1 MEYFLQQLI
10 NGVTLGSIYGL
21 IAIGYTM
28 VFGIIGMVNFAH
40 GDVFMLSTFIAL
52 IFLMVLTQLL
62 GIGSLAVALFI
73 VLIVAMVLTS
83 LWSWAIE
90 RLAYR
95 PLRGSFRLAPLI
107 SAIGMSIFLS
117 NFVQVMQGPRNKP
130 VPSVLGEV
138 ITLTSGGGDGYA
150 VTLSY
155 KQILIMVVTAVLLAA
170 FWYVVQKTSLGRAQR
185 ACEQDRRMAALLGVD
200 VDKTISLTF
209 VMGAALAAVA
219 GLLFMIYYGVVHFN
233 DGFVPG
239 VKAFTAAVL
248 GGIGSLPGAVLGGLL
263 IGLIETMWSA
273 YFSIDYKDVATFSIL
288 AIMLD
293 LHALGAARQARSREG
308 VTPMAVDAAAEHRT
322 MASRSIAAL
331 KDATGAA
338 LLALGLCRADPGAA
352 HRAEHLK
359 PADPAAAL
367 GLCRGRRG
375 AGVRARASSTC
386 WRPRCPVARIA
397 ARAGHRHARDRPS
410 SGSRCCCLYPVLAL
424 ALAGTG
430 GAIKWIDNFG
440 IQILIYI
447 MLGWGLNIVVGLAG
461 LLDLGYVAFYAVGAY
476 SYALL
481 ATSDPVKAFMAE
493 WLGRTSGLWAFWICL
508 PLAGILAAFWG
519 ILLGFPVLRL
529 RGDYLAIVTLA
540 FGEIIRLVL
549 INWVPVTNGYA
560 GIIAHS
566 RARPSSA
573 FRSTPATRA
582 SPPCSAS
589 RSRRSTA
596 PSSCST

>member
-73 VLIVAMVLTS
+73 VLIVAMLLTS

-117 NFVQVMQGPRNKP
+117 NLVQVTQGPRNKP

-155 KQILIMVVTAVLLAA
+155 KQIMIAVVTAVLLAA

-219 GLLFMIYYGVVHFN
+219 GLMFMIYYGVVHFN

-288 AIMLD
+288 VITLVFM
-293 LHALGAARQARSREG
+293 
-308 VTPMAVDAAAEHRT
+308 
-322 MASRSIAAL
+322 
-331 KDATGAA
+331 
-338 LLALGLCRADPGAA
+338 
-352 HRAEHLK
+352 
-359 PADPAAAL
+359 
-367 GLCRGRRG
+367 
-375 AGVRARASSTC
+375 
-386 WRPRCPVARIA
+386 
-397 ARAGHRHARDRPS
+397 PS
-410 SGSRCCCLYPVLAL
+410 
-424 ALAGTG
+424 
-430 GAIKWIDNFG
+430 
-440 IQILIYI
+440 
-447 MLGWGLNIVVGLAG
+447 G
-461 LLDLGYVAFYAVGAY
+461 LLGKPEVEKV
-476 SYALL
+476 
-481 ATSDPVKAFMAE
+481 
-493 WLGRTSGLWAFWICL
+493 
-508 PLAGILAAFWG
+508 
-519 ILLGFPVLRL
+519 
-529 RGDYLAIVTLA
+529 
-540 FGEIIRLVL
+540 
-549 INWVPVTNGYA
+549 
-560 GIIAHS
+560 
-566 RARPSSA
+566 
-573 FRSTPATRA
+573 
-582 SPPCSAS
+582 
-589 RSRRSTA
+589 
-596 PSSCST
+596 